1 MSPWF
6 LVLGVRFHF
15 EINKFGGGWVGL
27 GEKVLVL
34 RCCVLSGL
42 IYTPTTARSTNR
54 RVLVPSPEGTSV
66 VLCGDDSPR
75 IKSDQSIKQST
86 IQSILLVF
94 FALK

>member
-1 MSPWF
+1 MG
-6 LVLGVRFHF
+6 GVGGESFGTTWAWGR
-15 EINKFGGGWVGL
+15 KFWYHV
-27 GEKVLVL
+27 VV
-34 RCCVLSGL
+34 L